1 MPVIE
6 VKNLNVTYRVLMNK
20 SGSLKELFRDAV
32 KGKARVVDYVAIH
45 DISFTVDKGE
55 VVAILGRNGA
65 GKSTLLKVLAGVL
78 PPTKGTSKVDGKI
91 APMIELGAGFHP
103 EMTGAENVLFYSA
116 LMGRDVKQVKK
127 RTPAIGEWAGV
138 ADHMEFPL
146 RTFSSGMVARLA
158 FATATDLTMR
168 VLHVIARLNV
178 GGTARYITQLA
189 HELPKHGIETFV
201 ATGFVQGAEVEDD
214 SAQSIDLIRITSMGR
229 SINPIK
235 DHFARKQL
243 DKIIAD
249 IKPDIIHTHTFKA
262 GYVIRMKKQPVPVV
276 HTFHGHLL
284 DDPEF
289 SGLKS
294 KVIVQLERKL
304 AKKSVKLVTVG
315 RRVADE
321 LLEQNI
327 GERSQFVNI
336 PPGVVPV
343 DVTPKQAAL
352 SNLGLVYDGT
362 PLVGWIARV
371 TGVKNPMRALE
382 VADALPDTRFVLAG
396 GGDLLEQV
404 KAAAPAN
411 VSVIGWAQ
419 AADLFGAADI
429 ILSTSENEGM
439 PVALIEAQLAGKPV
453 VATDVGAVSEV
464 ILNHETGIVTNKNA
478 GSIASAV
485 ESLILDKTTRD
496 EMGRLATARA
506 RALFS
511 VERMINAHIELYK
524 SIVK

>member
-1 MPVIE
+1 
-6 VKNLNVTYRVLMNK
+6 
-20 SGSLKELFRDAV
+20 
-32 KGKARVVDYVAIH
+32 
-45 DISFTVDKGE
+45 
-55 VVAILGRNGA
+55 
-65 GKSTLLKVLAGVL
+65 
-78 PPTKGTSKVDGKI
+78 
-91 APMIELGAGFHP
+91 
-103 EMTGAENVLFYSA
+103 
-116 LMGRDVKQVKK
+116 
-127 RTPAIGEWAGV
+127 
-138 ADHMEFPL
+138 
-146 RTFSSGMVARLA
+146 
-158 FATATDLTMR
+158 MR

-201 ATGFVQGAEVEDD
+201 ATGFVQGAEREDE
-214 SAQSIDLIRITSMGR
+214 SAQSIDLIRIPSMGR

-243 DKIIAD
+243 DAIIAEV
-249 IKPDIIHTHTFKA
+249 KPDIIHTHTFKA
-262 GYVIRMKKQPVPVV
+262 GYVIRMKKQAVPVI

-289 SGLKS
+289 SGVKS
-294 KVIVQLERKL
+294 KIIIALERKF
-304 AKKSVKLVTVG
+304 AKNSAKLVTVG

-327 GERSQFVNI
+327 GQRNQFVNI
-336 PPGVVPV
+336 PPGVVAIEI
-343 DVTPKQAAL
+343 TPKQQAL
-352 SNLGLVYDGT
+352 KNLNLEDDGT
-362 PLVGWIARV
+362 PIVGWIARV

-382 VADALPDTRFVLAG
+382 VADALPDTRFVIAG

-404 KAAAPAN
+404 KATAPAN
-411 VSVIGWAQ
+411 VSVLGWAE
-419 AADLFGAADI
+419 AADLFGVADI

-453 VATDVGAVSEV
+453 VATDVGSVSEV

-485 ESLILDKTTRD
+485 ESLVIDKTKRE
-496 EMGRLATARA
+496 EMGRLAIARA
-506 RALFS
+506 HALFS

>member
-1 MPVIE
+1 
-6 VKNLNVTYRVLMNK
+6 
-20 SGSLKELFRDAV
+20 
-32 KGKARVVDYVAIH
+32 
-45 DISFTVDKGE
+45 
-55 VVAILGRNGA
+55 
-65 GKSTLLKVLAGVL
+65 
-78 PPTKGTSKVDGKI
+78 
-91 APMIELGAGFHP
+91 
-103 EMTGAENVLFYSA
+103 
-116 LMGRDVKQVKK
+116 
-127 RTPAIGEWAGV
+127 
-138 ADHMEFPL
+138 
-146 RTFSSGMVARLA
+146 
-158 FATATDLTMR
+158 MR

-189 HELPKHGIETFV
+189 SELPKHGIETFV
-201 ATGFVQGAEVEDD
+201 ATGFVQGAEVEDE
-214 SAQSIDLIRITSMGR
+214 SAQIIDLIRVPAMGR

-249 IKPDIIHTHTFKA
+249 VKPDIIHTHTFKA
-262 GYVIRMKKQPVPVV
+262 GYVIRMKKQSVPVI

-289 SGLKS
+289 SGFKS
-294 KVIVQLERKL
+294 KIIIELERML
-304 AKKSVKLVTVG
+304 AKKSAKLVTVG
-315 RRVADE
+315 RRVSEE
-321 LLEQNI
+321 LLEQKI
-327 GERSQFVNI
+327 GYRTQYVNI

-343 DVTPKQAAL
+343 NVTPKQQAL
-352 SNLGLVYDGT
+352 KNLNLEDDGK

-382 VADALPDTRFVLAG
+382 VADALPDTHFVMAG
-396 GGDLLEQV
+396 GGDLLDQV

-411 VSVIGWAQ
+411 VSVIGWAE

-453 VATDVGAVSEV
+453 VATDVGSVSEV

-478 GSIASAV
+478 GSLASAV
-485 ESLILDKTTRD
+485 ESLVLDKTTRE
-496 EMGRLATARA
+496 EMGRLAIARA
-506 RALFS
+506 QALFS
-511 VERMINAHIELYK
+511 VDRMINAHIELYK

>member
-1 MPVIE
+1 
-6 VKNLNVTYRVLMNK
+6 
-20 SGSLKELFRDAV
+20 
-32 KGKARVVDYVAIH
+32 
-45 DISFTVDKGE
+45 
-55 VVAILGRNGA
+55 
-65 GKSTLLKVLAGVL
+65 
-78 PPTKGTSKVDGKI
+78 
-91 APMIELGAGFHP
+91 
-103 EMTGAENVLFYSA
+103 
-116 LMGRDVKQVKK
+116 
-127 RTPAIGEWAGV
+127 
-138 ADHMEFPL
+138 
-146 RTFSSGMVARLA
+146 
-158 FATATDLTMR
+158 MR

-189 HELPKHGIETFV
+189 TELPKHGIETFV
-201 ATGFVQGAEVEDD
+201 ATGFVQGAEVEDP
-214 SAQSIDLIRITSMGR
+214 SAQSIDLIRVPAMGR
-229 SINPIK
+229 SIRPIK
-235 DHFARKQL
+235 DHLARKKL
-243 DKIIAD
+243 EKIIRE

-262 GYVIRMKKQPVPVV
+262 GYVIRMKKQSVPVI

-289 SGLKS
+289 SGFKS
-294 KVIVQLERKL
+294 KIIVELERKF
-304 AKKSVKLVTVG
+304 AKSSAKLVTVG

-321 LLEQNI
+321 LLEQKI
-327 GERSQFVNI
+327 GHRAQFVNI

-343 DVTPKQAAL
+343 NVTPKAQALANL
-352 SNLGLVYDGT
+352 SLEDNGA
-362 PLVGWIARV
+362 PIVGWIARV

-382 VADALPDTRFVLAG
+382 VADALPDTRFVIAG

-404 KAAAPAN
+404 KAAASSN
-411 VSVIGWAQ
+411 VSVVGWAD

-453 VATDVGAVSEV
+453 VATDVGSVSEV

-506 RALFS
+506 QALFS
-511 VERMINAHIELYK
+511 VDRMINAHIELYK

>member
-1 MPVIE
+1 
-6 VKNLNVTYRVLMNK
+6 
-20 SGSLKELFRDAV
+20 
-32 KGKARVVDYVAIH
+32 
-45 DISFTVDKGE
+45 
-55 VVAILGRNGA
+55 
-65 GKSTLLKVLAGVL
+65 
-78 PPTKGTSKVDGKI
+78 
-91 APMIELGAGFHP
+91 
-103 EMTGAENVLFYSA
+103 
-116 LMGRDVKQVKK
+116 
-127 RTPAIGEWAGV
+127 
-138 ADHMEFPL
+138 
-146 RTFSSGMVARLA
+146 
-158 FATATDLTMR
+158 MR

-189 HELPKHGIETFV
+189 HELPKHGFETFV
-201 ATGFVQGAEVEDD
+201 ATGFVQRAEVEDE
-214 SAQSIDLIRITSMGR
+214 SAQSIDLIRIPSMGR

-243 DKIIAD
+243 DRIIAEV
-249 IKPDIIHTHTFKA
+249 KPDIIHTHTFKA
-262 GYVIRMKKQPVPVV
+262 GYVIRMKKQSVPVI

-289 SGLKS
+289 SGVKS
-294 KVIVQLERKL
+294 KIIIGLERKF
-304 AKKSVKLVTVG
+304 AKNSAKLVTVG

-327 GERSQFVNI
+327 GQRNQFVNI
-336 PPGVVPV
+336 PPGVIAI
-343 DVTPKQAAL
+343 DVTPKQQAL
-352 SNLGLVYDGT
+352 KNLNLEDNGT
-362 PLVGWIARV
+362 PIVGWIARV

-382 VADALPDTRFVLAG
+382 VADALPDTRFVMAG

-404 KAAAPAN
+404 KGTAPAN
-411 VSVIGWAQ
+411 VSALGWAD

-453 VATDVGAVSEV
+453 VATDVGSVSEV

-485 ESLILDKTTRD
+485 ESLVIDKAKRE
-496 EMGRLATARA
+496 EMGHLAIARA
-506 RALFS
+506 QALFS
-511 VERMINAHIELYK
+511 VERMIDAHIELYK

>member
-1 MPVIE
+1 
-6 VKNLNVTYRVLMNK
+6 
-20 SGSLKELFRDAV
+20 
-32 KGKARVVDYVAIH
+32 
-45 DISFTVDKGE
+45 
-55 VVAILGRNGA
+55 
-65 GKSTLLKVLAGVL
+65 
-78 PPTKGTSKVDGKI
+78 
-91 APMIELGAGFHP
+91 
-103 EMTGAENVLFYSA
+103 
-116 LMGRDVKQVKK
+116 
-127 RTPAIGEWAGV
+127 
-138 ADHMEFPL
+138 
-146 RTFSSGMVARLA
+146 
-158 FATATDLTMR
+158 MR

-189 HELPKHGIETFV
+189 HELPKYGIDTFV
-201 ATGFVQGAEVEDD
+201 ATGFVQGAEREDE
-214 SAQSIDLIRITSMGR
+214 SAQSIDLIRIPSMGR

-243 DKIIAD
+243 DTIIAEV
-249 IKPDIIHTHTFKA
+249 KPDIIHTHTFKA
-262 GYVIRMKKQPVPVV
+262 GYVIRMKKQAVPVI

-289 SGLKS
+289 SGVKS
-294 KVIVQLERKL
+294 KIIIALERKF
-304 AKKSVKLVTVG
+304 AKNSAKLVTVG

-327 GERSQFVNI
+327 GQRNQFVNI
-336 PPGVVPV
+336 PPGVVAI
-343 DVTPKQAAL
+343 DVTPKQQAL
-352 SNLGLVYDGT
+352 MNLHLEDNGT
-362 PLVGWIARV
+362 PIVGWIARV

-382 VADALPDTRFVLAG
+382 VADALPDTRFVMAG

-404 KAAAPAN
+404 KATAPAN
-411 VSVIGWAQ
+411 VSVLGWAE

-453 VATDVGAVSEV
+453 VATDVGSVSEV

-485 ESLILDKTTRD
+485 ESLVIDKAKRE
-496 EMGRLATARA
+496 EMGRLAIARA
-506 RALFS
+506 HALFS